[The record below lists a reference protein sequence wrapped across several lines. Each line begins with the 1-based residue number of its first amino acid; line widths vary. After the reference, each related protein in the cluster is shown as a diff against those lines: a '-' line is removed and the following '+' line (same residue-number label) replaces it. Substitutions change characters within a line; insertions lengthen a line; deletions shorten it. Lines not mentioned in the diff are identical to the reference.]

1 MLRMMV
7 GAEQGTAAAFVYLH
21 LLLARS
27 LVLLPTTTTTTGSTV
42 ATAGIVLL
50 VIDWWYYQHWTSTS
64 TGSTLPAALVQSGA
78 GTSVTLVGTTYY

>member
-27 LVLLPTTTTTTGSTV
+27 LVLLPTTATTTTGSTV

-50 VIDWWYYQHWTSTS
+50 VID
-64 TGSTLPAALVQSGA
+64 
-78 GTSVTLVGTTYY
+78 